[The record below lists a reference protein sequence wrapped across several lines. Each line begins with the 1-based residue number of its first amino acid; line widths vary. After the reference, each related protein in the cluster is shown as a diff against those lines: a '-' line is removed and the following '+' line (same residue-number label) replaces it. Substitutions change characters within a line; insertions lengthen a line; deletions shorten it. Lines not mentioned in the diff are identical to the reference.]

1 MGAKNPP
8 ATALYLSLSFS
19 SLSRKW
25 GEFPCLG
32 TPTEHCENDISVV
45 HFELL
50 NKQDDEPNNG

>member
-1 MGAKNPP
+1 MGAKTPP

-50 NKQDDEPNNG
+50 